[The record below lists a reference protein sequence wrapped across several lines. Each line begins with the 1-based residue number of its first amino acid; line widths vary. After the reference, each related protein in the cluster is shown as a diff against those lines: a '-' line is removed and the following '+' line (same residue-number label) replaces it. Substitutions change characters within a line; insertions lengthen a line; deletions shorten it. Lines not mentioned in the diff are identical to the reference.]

1 MIVKSYEIQ
10 KKRIDILKYNLFL
23 VYGENIGLKKDIKKK
38 IQFEIKQKNTNIEIS
53 SLYESDIL
61 EDANNF
67 YCNPIAYHTD
77 KCQNS

>member
-38 IQFEIKQKNTNIEIS
+38 
-53 SLYESDIL
+53 
-61 EDANNF
+61 
-67 YCNPIAYHTD
+67 
-77 KCQNS
+77 NSIRNKTKKY